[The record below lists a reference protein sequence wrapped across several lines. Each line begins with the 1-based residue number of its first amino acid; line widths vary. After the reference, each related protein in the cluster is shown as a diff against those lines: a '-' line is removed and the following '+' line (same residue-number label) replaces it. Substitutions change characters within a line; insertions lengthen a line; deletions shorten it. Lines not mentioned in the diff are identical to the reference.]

1 MKVIVFG
8 ATGMIGQGVMM
19 ECVDSPDVE
28 SILAVG
34 RAPSGVSHAKVR
46 DLVRKDLFD
55 YAGCEAELAGYD
67 ACFFC
72 LGVSSAGMSEA
83 DYTRVTYELTMAAAR
98 ALVKISPEMTF
109 IYVSGASTDSTEKGS
124 SMWARVKGRTE
135 NALLALG
142 FRRAFMF
149 RPGYIQ
155 PMRGIK
161 SRTTSYRVLY
171 AVMSPLYPVW
181 KAVLP
186 KIVTT
191 TEKVGR
197 AMLKVAKDGYEKR
210 ILEVVDINAAAG

>member
-1 MKVIVFG
+1 MKVIVYG

-19 ECVDSPDVE
+19 ECIDSPDVE

-34 RAPSGVSHAKVR
+34 RGASGFTHAKVR
-46 DLVRKDLFD
+46 DLVMKDLTD
-55 YAGCEAELAGYD
+55 YASVKSELGGYD

-83 DYTRVTYELTMAAAR
+83 DYTHVTYDLTLAAAKVLR
-98 ALVKISPEMTF
+98 ETSPGMTF
-109 IYVSGASTDSTEKGS
+109 IYISGASTDSTEKGGA
-124 SMWARVKGRTE
+124 MWARVKGKTE

-142 FRRAFMF
+142 FPHAYMF

-161 SRTTSYRVLY
+161 SRTTSYRVMY

-181 KAVLP
+181 KTVFP

-197 AMLKVAKDGYEKR
+197 AMIRVTKDGYAKP
-210 ILEVVDINAAAG
+210 ILEVTDINAVAG